1 MFRENYQSMDEANNL
16 VVKQKSNDI
25 VDRLRRSMVPLEWTS
40 LGEEAADEIERLRQR
55 INDLELE
62 KNMWERQ
69 VYK

>member
-1 MFRENYQSMDEANNL
+1 MFRENYQSIDEPKNSTVN
-16 VVKQKSNDI
+16 QTSGDI
-25 VDRLRRSMVPLEWTS
+25 VDLLRRSMVPLEWTS

-55 INDLELE
+55 IIDLELE